1 MINII
6 SRELLTLLNVE
17 DINVHFSHAC
27 VYVVRDRT
35 IALYT
40 RETAFNLDKG
50 RFRFDA
56 LNTREDHENF
66 RVACTSNLK
75 DGTLSAT

>member
-17 DINVHFSHAC
+17 DINVYFSHA
-27 VYVVRDRT
+27 VYVVCDRT